1 MAQRGRPKKVLPLPE
16 GLVRNQVVWVT
27 SAEFRNRKKGIIM
40 ELCRYDGGIKV
51 WITEDST
58 NDLSVYA
65 CIQVE
70 RGDTI
75 ESAE

>member
-1 MAQRGRPKKVLPLPE
+1 MAQRGRPKKELPLPE
-16 GLVRNQVVWVT
+16 GLTRNQAVWVT
-27 SAEFRNRKKGIIM
+27 SPQFRSKKKGIIM
-40 ELCRYDGGIKV
+40 EMCRYDGGINV